1 MAETKNNRSKTRAMA
16 TRDPG
21 TAKLRNDQALLMVTA
36 SEGDA
41 NMLYA
46 VGFFVPDPFIF
57 FQHKK
62 IKFVVMSDL
71 EIDRAKKQAHVDRVL
86 SLSALSAQAAQARQ
100 GAGGHDRH
108 SRFAFSRARHPRR

>member
-1 MAETKNNRSKTRAMA
+1 MFETKNNRNKTRAMA
-16 TRDPG
+16 TRDPS
-21 TAKLRNDQALLMVTA
+21 TAKLRNDQAILLVAA

-86 SLSALSAQAAQARQ
+86 SLSLYQTKAAQARQ

-108 SRFAFSRARHPRR
+108 SRFAVSRTRHPLA